1 MKIERER
8 KKKHKNWWCGEGEG
22 SLPLVTEVCMELDL
36 SIQAFEWL
44 LSEWGEIASTDS
56 DAGSECGKN
65 CGLTKEAS
73 VLEAV
78 GTSGKQED

>member
-1 MKIERER
+1 
-8 KKKHKNWWCGEGEG
+8 
-22 SLPLVTEVCMELDL
+22 MELDL

-56 DAGSECGKN
+56 DVGSECGKT
-65 CGLTKEAS
+65 CEFTKEAA

-78 GTSGKQED
+78 GTSGKQEG